1 MKLSTKILLLISPAI
16 MISTALS
23 SYIIFSIQKD
33 ALIKREDS
41 YLQLRMEKLSSHF
54 QRSASFLN
62 SFSYSL
68 TKNHVIEDYFNDHN
82 NPYRELEL
90 IDTLQESVN
99 ELQDGNLTFVNLSL
113 FDGHRNLLYYAESSN
128 DPFAEMD
135 SALIRSFKTSVES
148 TSRFTHHYFTYNSF
162 GEGMLM
168 RYDMLDKRTGKKP
181 LRFDPNNVFFVVVSV
196 SLNPFNDLRKQ
207 IEFDTQ
213 SSIVFSKQPLT
224 IEPERGAFS
233 VQLTDHNYATIDPAT
248 FLIESKINNVWHQ
261 IAFSFSV
268 AGLITISVILMILY
282 RHVIYPITNLER
294 QLQDVERKERDN
306 IQKLDSHDEVASLSV
321 RLYDMYEELD
331 NTYQKTKQLAE
342 RDSLTNLI
350 NRRQFH
356 AQSSNTLKHLPKDT
370 SAWVVYIDLDNF
382 KFVNDKYGH
391 QEGDQLLIEFADYLR
406 IISMPSAEHKRT
418 HAIVSRLSGDE
429 FAMFITA
436 PTSMGNVGQEQ
447 VDKLLSHTTHGMGAL
462 PNASPV
468 TMSIGIASYPENGN
482 DISKLLSCA
491 DAAMYQ
497 AKSQGKNG
505 FAYYS
510 EQLNQQVLRRANIEQ
525 ALREASM
532 DEEMSLLFQPYI
544 NSDSKKVIGVEA
556 LLRWHS
562 PTLGPVW
569 PDEFIPIAEHRGLF
583 GHIDRCVIRKAFA
596 HYRELEAALGE
607 GIKLSI
613 NLSSAELNTDELADY
628 IEEFRALYSLNPEV
642 IEFEITETF
651 SNEDAEFPLLHK
663 LSDLGYLLAIDDF
676 GSGFTSLSQLVQYPV
691 QKIKFDRLF
700 LNSLIETNSKHVLKP
715 LIELCHS
722 QNQVVTAEGIEDVEM
737 QQWLTGYHCDLLQGY
752 FYAKPMPIKKLNEWN
767 QNFGQEAA

>member
-33 ALIKREDS
+33 ALIKREHS
-41 YLQLRMEKLSSHF
+41 YLQLRMEKLTSHF

-68 TKNHVIEDYFNDHN
+68 TKNHVIEDYFNDHD

-99 ELQDGNLTFVNLSL
+99 ELQNGNLTFVNLSL
-113 FDGHRNLLYYAESSN
+113 FDGHQDLLYYAESSN

-135 SALIRSFKTSVES
+135 SALIANFKATLAN
-148 TSRFTHHYFTYNSF
+148 TTRFSHSYFTYNSF

-196 SLNPFNDLRKQ
+196 SLNPFNNLRRQ

-224 IEPERGAFS
+224 IESERGAFS
-233 VQLTDHNYATIDPAT
+233 VQLTDNHYATIDPAT
-248 FLIESKINNVWHQ
+248 FLIESKINDVWHQ

-282 RHVIYPITNLER
+282 RHVIFPITKLEK
-294 QLQDVERKERDN
+294 QLRDVENKERDN
-306 IQKLDSHDEVASLSV
+306 IEKLDSSDEVASLSV

-342 RDSLTNLI
+342 RDSLTDLV

-356 AQSSNTLKHLPKDT
+356 AQSSNTLKHLPQDT

-391 QEGDQLLIEFADYLR
+391 QEGDQLLVEFADYLKLTSR
-406 IISMPSAEHKRT
+406 PSSKHEQSNT
-418 HAIVSRLSGDE
+418 IVSRLSGDE
-429 FAMFITA
+429 FAMLITA
-436 PTSMGNVGQEQ
+436 PKSLGNLAQQRVE
-447 VDKLLSHTTHGMGAL
+447 KLLSHTDQDQYAL
-462 PNASPV
+462 SNGSPV
-468 TMSIGIASYPENGN
+468 TVSVGIASYPENGH
-482 DISKLLSCA
+482 DINKLLSCA

-497 AKSQGKNG
+497 AKSQGKNRY
-505 FAYYS
+505 AYYS

-525 ALREASM
+525 ALREASL

-544 NSDSKKVIGVEA
+544 NSDNKKVVGVEA

-596 HYRELEAALGE
+596 HYRKLEEALGE
-607 GIKLSI
+607 GVKLSI

-628 IEEFRALYSLNPEV
+628 IEEFRALYSLSPEV

-676 GSGFTSLSQLVQYPV
+676 GSGFTSLTQLVQYPV

-722 QNQVVTAEGIEDVEM
+722 QKQLVTAEGIEDLEM

-752 FYAKPMPIKKLNEWN
+752 FYAKPMPLKELKQWN
-767 QNFGQEAA
+767 QSFGQEAA